1 MPRSTCA
8 LFAVILCAA
17 MAIAGCGG
25 GGGGSTTIPPPDASS
40 NPTPSIASVTPPSA
54 AAGAAATQ
62 VTLAGSGFI
71 SASAI
76 QWNGTALTTTFV
88 SSSSLQATI
97 PTTDLANGTTAKLTV
112 ENPTPGGGT
121 SSAVNFT
128 VNNPLPAITGIT
140 PTNATAGSP
149 DLPITINGSG
159 FVPSTVVSWNAS
171 SLKTTFVNATQLTT
185 TIPAADLT
193 GASEATIT
201 AQNPAPSGGTSSG
214 IKFDVKGPAPLIQ
227 SIAPRILPPG
237 SPATTI
243 TVTGTGFVSTSVVL
257 WNTSPRPTTFVSATQ
272 LKVVLSAADL
282 QAPQLGMLQVSN
294 GGAAPAPSAPVG
306 LAVSSEPLP
315 TIQSAS
321 FANGTGGVGTP
332 CPQQLSVTVVGTNI
346 GFGTVIQANATS
358 LQTYTFQT
366 TAPQQIIGYL
376 PVGFTAPPGGLSL
389 TVTTTGSDGVA
400 LTSDP
405 YAYPKTAPA
414 ALSLCA
420 TPTPADVFP
429 ATNFT
434 FTIQPTEVNISGN
447 GTVTLGTLPA
457 GVTTTTS
464 SITLPPVGVAVHV
477 KAASTLAIGN
487 YDLTF
492 KGTAGTASAN
502 SDFPFSVVS
511 SASQGFTFIP
521 PISTTE
527 LAVPIGGSASTTY
540 GTESPL
546 ISGYI
551 PVIFDVTPTL
561 SALPPGTTATFTPA
575 TFTVGQTV
583 TVTLTAAA
591 NAPVTQNVA
600 ITLTGTPSAPIPSAT
615 TQFFADVTQPPGS
628 LADSRTD
635 FVGTEGTPYAATF
648 DSTHNLIFSS
658 DPDWN
663 RVEVISNSTHKI
675 VKTIP
680 VRSPRGID
688 IAPDFKHV
696 WVQTASPQIYEID
709 TTTLQAKHYTL
720 PSSPNES
727 TGLPPVNFGI
737 DTVFALSNGNVFLY
751 FGDTGSTAQGGFG
764 VWNPQT
770 NNFPMTSTSGG
781 PARRSGDGS
790 HVFVCGTNT
799 LNRYD
804 VSNNSVVTVGSI
816 PMYSTIAGVN
826 SDGSRL
832 VLNTG
837 SGLQLYDGSL
847 NSLGV
852 LPGILPST
860 GSQLRVIFSADNTK
874 LYEIVGYDNVFAVLT
889 IDVATLKVLGVAPA
903 ETSTQSASYAPTGI
917 ANPFAIDSTGMLLGT
932 ENYGVTFDDATFYQ
946 NYSTSQPPLNPGI
959 AGLTTYGGPLS
970 GGTVSYLNDLPGM
983 TPDVWFG
990 STRGSADA
998 SQGLIFTSPPSTTPG
1013 PVNVKFI
1020 FPDGQQAFFPEMFTY
1035 GVFPEFAVLSGSSP
1049 SGGAPGSVV
1058 GFGLPQDVSGGSVTV
1073 GGNQAT
1079 ITTMQGQYPPL
1090 IGDGT
1095 DATVLNYT
1103 FPPGNPGHAD
1113 LQITTPNG
1121 SGSLPKA
1128 VVYAKSVT
1136 DYSSS
1141 DTFVALL
1148 YDAKRNQVYLAAGDH
1163 VDVFSTSTNQFV
1175 TSLHPAAQGATKQF
1189 AGMALTPDG
1198 SQLLVTDVMDGSLA
1212 VINPDSP
1219 SNTFA
1224 IPVYFAADN
1233 GNGCPVGPIYVAA
1246 TSTNLAFVQTASLP
1260 HPSCPQA
1267 GNTFVV
1273 NLLART
1279 AVQTVQCEGGV
1290 GVDASADGNFV
1301 VIGGT
1306 PCIYSAATSTYTQ
1319 GAFPVY
1325 YGGFGIAISGDG
1337 NVLAQGG
1344 VLGDQNLNMLGSIP
1358 QPPALHDPN
1367 QPTPQV
1373 IYYDARLNAS
1383 GSLYFTPYQHYFE
1396 IVDVAHATLR
1406 MRFSLTENVV
1416 DDLTPLAID
1425 SGGRFVYLAT
1435 DQGLTV
1441 VDFGEAPL
1449 SIGHLSQVNVSVGSQ
1464 ITVRGSGFD
1473 STVTATVGGVAATV
1487 SFTDENTLTL
1497 TIPAAASGAEDIVLT
1512 RTGTYAESYT
1522 LENAVVLP

>member
-8 LFAVILCAA
+8 LFAATLCAA

-25 GGGGSTTIPPPDASS
+25 GGGSTATTPPTGDSN
-40 NPTPSIASVTPPSA
+40 NPTPSLASATPSSA
-54 AAGAAATQ
+54 TAGAAATQ

-71 SASAI
+71 SSSAI

-97 PTTDLANGTTAKLTV
+97 PASDLADGTTAKLTV
-112 ENPTPGGGT
+112 ESPTSGGGT
-121 SSAVNFT
+121 SAVVSFT
-128 VNNPLPAITGIT
+128 VNNPVPAITSIT
-140 PTNATAGSP
+140 PTNATSGSP
-149 DLPITINGSG
+149 DLLITINGSG
-159 FVPSTVVSWNAS
+159 FVPSTVVNWNAA
-171 SLKTTFVNATQLTT
+171 SLKTTFINTTQLTT
-185 TIPAADLT
+185 TLPAADLAT
-193 GASEATIT
+193 ASEATIT
-201 AQNPAPSGGTSSG
+201 AQNPAPSGGTSPG
-214 IKFDVKGPAPLIQ
+214 VKFDIKGPAPLIQ

-272 LKVVLSAADL
+272 LKVVLSATDL
-282 QAPQLGMLQVSN
+282 QLPQLGMLQVSN
-294 GGAAPAPSAPVG
+294 GGAAPSPSAPIG
-306 LAVSSEPLP
+306 LAVSSQPLP

-321 FANGTGGVGTP
+321 FANGNAGVGTF
-332 CPQQLSVTVVGTNI
+332 CPQQLSVTVVGSNI
-346 GFGTVIQANATS
+346 GFGTVIQANAVS

-366 TAPQQIIGYL
+366 TAPQQIVGYL
-376 PVGFTAPPGGLSL
+376 PVGFTAAPGALSL
-389 TVTTTGSDGVA
+389 TVTTTGGDGVA

-405 YAYPKTAPA
+405 YAYPANAPA

-420 TPTPADVFP
+420 TPTPASVFP
-429 ATNFT
+429 ASNFT

-447 GTVTLGTLPA
+447 GTVTLGTLPT
-457 GVTTTTS
+457 GVTSTAS
-464 SITLPPVGVAVHV
+464 SITVPPAGAAVHL
-477 KAASTLAIGN
+477 KAAGTLVIGN

-492 KGTAGTASAN
+492 KGTAGTASAS

-511 SASQGFTFIP
+511 SASQGFTFVP
-521 PISTTE
+521 PIITPE
-527 LAVPIGGSASTTY
+527 IGVPIGGSGSVTY
-540 GTESPL
+540 GTEPPL

-551 PVIFDVTPTL
+551 PVIFDVTPSV
-561 SALPPGTTATFTPA
+561 SALPPGTTATFSPA

-591 NAPVTQNVA
+591 NAPVTKNVA
-600 ITLTGTPSAPIPSAT
+600 ITLTGTPSAPIPAAT

-635 FVGTEGTPYAATF
+635 FVGTEGTPYGAAF
-648 DSTHNLIFSS
+648 DPTHNLIFSS

-663 RVEVISNSTHKI
+663 RIEVISNTTHKI

-709 TTTLQAKHYTL
+709 TTTLQATHYTL
-720 PSSPNES
+720 PSTQIQS

-737 DTVFALSNGNVFLY
+737 DTIFALSNGNVFLY
-751 FGDTGSTAQGGFG
+751 FGDSGNTAQGAFG
-764 VWNPQT
+764 VWNPQA
-770 NNFPMTSTSGG
+770 NNFPMTSTPGG
-781 PARRSGDGS
+781 LARRSGDGS

-799 LNRYD
+799 LTRYD
-804 VSNNSVVTVGSI
+804 AGNNSVVTVGSI
-816 PMYSTIAGVN
+816 QANSTIAGVN
-826 SDGSRL
+826 SDGSRI
-832 VLNTG
+832 VLGFG
-837 SGLQLYDGSL
+837 SSQQLYDGNL
-847 NSLGV
+847 NLLGV
-852 LPGILPST
+852 LPGIPPFEDA
-860 GSQLRVIFSADNTK
+860 QFRVVFSADNTK
-874 LYEIVGYDNVFAVLT
+874 LYEIVGYDNVYAVLT
-889 IDVATLKVLGVAPA
+889 VDVATLKVLGVAPA
-903 ETSTQSASYAPTGI
+903 ETSTLVAGYAPSGV

-946 NYSTSQPPLNPGI
+946 NYSTSQPSLNSGI
-959 AGLTTYGGPLS
+959 TGPDTYSGPLS
-970 GGTVSYLNDLPGM
+970 GGTVVSVNAVPTQ

-990 STRGSADA
+990 PIRGSANI
-998 SQGLIFTSPPSTTPG
+998 STGLLTFTSPPSTTPG

-1020 FPDGQQAFFPEMFTY
+1020 YPDGQQAFFPEMFTY

-1073 GGNQAT
+1073 DGNQAT

-1095 DATVLNYT
+1095 NATVLNYT
-1103 FPPGNPGHAD
+1103 FPPGNPGRAD

-1121 SGSLPKA
+1121 SGSLPKS

-1136 DYSSS
+1136 DYSSA
-1141 DTFVALL
+1141 DTFAAVLF
-1148 YDAKRNQVYLAAGDH
+1148 DAKRNQVYLAAGDH

-1198 SQLLVTDVMDGSLA
+1198 SQLLVTDVNDGSLA
-1212 VINPDSP
+1212 VIDPDSP

-1224 IPVYFAADN
+1224 IPVYGATGD
-1233 GNGCPVGPIYVAA
+1233 GCIVGPIYVAA
-1246 TSTNLAFVQTASLP
+1246 TSTHLAFVQTGSLP
-1260 HPSCPQA
+1260 HPSCPQS
-1267 GNTFVV
+1267 GNTFQV

-1279 AVQTVQCEGGV
+1279 AVQTIQCESGI

-1301 VIGGT
+1301 VLGGP

-1319 GAFPVY
+1319 GAFPGY
-1325 YGGFGIAISGDG
+1325 NGDFGVSISGDG
-1337 NVLAQGG
+1337 NVLAESGI
-1344 VLGDQNLNMLGSIP
+1344 LGDLNLNMLGSIP

-1373 IYYDARLNAS
+1373 IYFDARLNAS

-1396 IVDVAHATLR
+1396 IVDVAHGTLR
-1406 MRFSLTENVV
+1406 MRFSLTENVNEG
-1416 DDLTPLAID
+1416 LTPLAID
-1425 SGGRFVYLAT
+1425 GGGRFVYLTT

-1449 SIGHLSQVNVSVGSQ
+1449 SIGHLSQTNAAVGSQ
-1464 ITVRGSGFD
+1464 VTVRGSGFD
-1473 STVTATVGGVAATV
+1473 STVSATVGGVAATV

-1497 TIPAAASGAEDIVLT
+1497 TIPATPSGPQDIVLT
-1512 RTGTYAESYT
+1512 RTGAYAESYT
-1522 LENAVVLP
+1522 LENGVVLP